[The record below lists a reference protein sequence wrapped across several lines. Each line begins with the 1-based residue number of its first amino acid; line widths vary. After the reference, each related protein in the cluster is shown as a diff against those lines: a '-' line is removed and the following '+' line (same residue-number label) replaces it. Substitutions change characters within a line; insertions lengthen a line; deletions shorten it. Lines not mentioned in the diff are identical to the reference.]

1 MSGSLSL
8 CGVANPKAATQPIV
22 HDWEHGWSR
31 DWLQCHCWENPGRL
45 VDTHQFCHIY
55 TKCLCSYVI
64 WLSAILLCDVMC
76 HWWPRV
82 LTPYCTA
89 FRCTVHRLDVA
100 ISLKIRVLGKKLDTG
115 FQQFMRILL
124 TRWLF
129 SKQRYKRQRVAVV
142 PKVETCTI
150 YRIVNRTIQH
160 NTTPILLKGYC
171 IPPSTW
177 HFESTSR
184 VSHSE
189 AYVLL
194 INCQVSNAQIVWCLL
209 VKTTYHIHIN
219 IYIYI
224 NRYVWCMWIYF
235 RHNIYIYIYTHI
247 RIQHYRL
254 VAFSQRLAFIHKP
267 GGFFYDILASFQ
279 TVDVHLDCGFYYD
292 GLSPHQSHAGRFM

>member
-1 MSGSLSL
+1 MAICYIVMWCYVSLVAKSIDPILHGVSL
-8 CGVANPKAATQPIV
+8 YG
-22 HDWEHGWSR
+22 
-31 DWLQCHCWENPGRL
+31 
-45 VDTHQFCHIY
+45 
-55 TKCLCSYVI
+55 
-64 WLSAILLCDVMC
+64 
-76 HWWPRV
+76 
-82 LTPYCTA
+82 PY
-89 FRCTVHRLDVA
+89 RLDVA

-209 VKTTYHIHIN
+209 VKTTYHIHK
-219 IYIYI
+219 YIYI
-224 NRYVWCMWIYF
+224 LIDMYDVCGYILD
-235 RHNIYIYIYTHI
+235 IIYIYTHI

-267 GGFFYDILASFQ
+267 GGFFLRHSGLFPYCWCSFGLWILLWWTITSSIP
-279 TVDVHLDCGFYYD
+279 CW
-292 GLSPHQSHAGRFM
+292 